1 MIDFACKEFKIE
13 DIIKCGLNLTKADL
27 DVLRFFLQSEQEWL
41 NTEHI
46 AKGLGLN
53 LSTVQRGVKK
63 LYERDILIRS
73 QNNMDGGGYFFV
85 YTVRNKKE
93 IRKLIM
99 QLISNWTIMVDAELQ
114 KWAEE
119 TNVKK

>member
-46 AKGLGLN
+46 AEGLGLN

-63 LYERDILIRS
+63 LYEREILIRS

-93 IRKLIM
+93 ISKLIM
-99 QLISNWTIMVDAELQ
+99 QLINNWTNMVDAELQ
-114 KWAEE
+114 KWAEDK
-119 TNVKK
+119 VKK